1 MSRVLAFG
9 VVLSQLKRFG
19 GFGIG
24 DRCTTPAVIL
34 SDQREKVVNPVLG
47 LNLCLGRRIY
57 DEVGFLRAR
66 LPDAHALIKTQDF
79 SLRAD
84 SSNTSAM
91 DVAHAARTQ
100 I

>member
-1 MSRVLAFG
+1 MDAHG
-9 VVLSQLKRFG
+9 HAKRWR
-19 GFGIG
+19 
-24 DRCTTPAVIL
+24 DLYRNL
-34 SDQREKVVNPVLG
+34 RRDQPF
-47 LNLCLGRRIY
+47 NLCLGRRIY

-84 SSNTSAM
+84 SSNTSAR